1 LNGDGHGKSQDKR
14 SLKVEMQLDVL
25 VFGGGAAG
33 LWCLDRFRR
42 AGYHAILLESKALG
56 CGQTIQAQG
65 IIHGGGKYA
74 LRGVRDFDAVRAT
87 SLMPE
92 RWRQSLTGKQ
102 EPNLAASQIL
112 SESCHIWLPR
122 GSAIAR
128 IQSWGGMSLLAS
140 AGLLATPLERVSTPA
155 WPEALRDCALAVY
168 SLAEPVIATGSFLR
182 SLAAHHPGSIFLYDD
197 ASMRFS
203 PDGIQ
208 IGDVLLR
215 PRATVL
221 AAGVGN
227 GDLLKKAG
235 NTVDLM
241 QRRPLGMVLLRGE
254 LPPLFGHCIVGGKTG
269 LTITTPLPGLWQI
282 GGEIAERLAHEEN
295 FAAAPALAL
304 GEIRRWLPG
313 LDLSR
318 AEIAIYRAV
327 RAEAR
332 TAEHRRPSGVHASQI
347 APGLVVAWPTKLSMA
362 PVLADDVFDILNV
375 DLKTPGGYDEVPSW
389 PTPNLARY
397 PWEEAEW
404 FAVN

>member
-1 LNGDGHGKSQDKR
+1 
-14 SLKVEMQLDVL
+14 MQLDVL

-87 SLMPE
+87 SIMPE
-92 RWRQSLTGKQ
+92 RWRRSLAAEQ
-102 EPNLAASQIL
+102 EPYLAGAQIL
-112 SESCHIWLPR
+112 SERCHLWLPR
-122 GSAIAR
+122 GSAVAW
-128 IQSWGGMSLLAS
+128 IQSWGGMSLVAK
-140 AGLLATPLERVSTPA
+140 AGFLATRLERLPTAA
-155 WPEALRDCALAVY
+155 WPELLRDCALAVY
-168 SLAEPVIATGSFLR
+168 SLAEPVISTASFL
-182 SLAAHHPGSIFLYDD
+182 SALAAHHRGAIFLYD
-197 ASMRFS
+197 AAAVQFS
-203 PDGIQ
+203 ADGVQ
-208 IGDVLLR
+208 IGDVFLR

-227 GDLLKKAG
+227 GELLRRAG
-235 NTVDLM
+235 ITVDLM
-241 QRRPLGMVLLRGE
+241 QRRPLGMVLLRGD

-269 LTITTPLPGLWQI
+269 LTITTPVPGLWQI
-282 GGEIAERLAHEEN
+282 GGEIAERFAHEEN
-295 FAAAPALAL
+295 ATAVRAVALS
-304 GEIRRWLPG
+304 EIRRWLPR
-313 LDLSR
+313 LDLSH

-332 TAEHRRPSGVHASQI
+332 TAAHRRPSGVHASRI

-362 PVLADDVFDILNV
+362 PVLADEVFDILNV

-389 PTPNLARY
+389 PTPDLARY